1 MFKGKTQ
8 VKLKLTLVK
17 RIVPLQMT
25 LSLLGLMLTNVAV
38 SGAADLGEHLKPFPY
53 SDTETLPLAIKRA
66 ETNQTQSTTFN
77 YLMVTL
83 PKSHTPT
90 TVIASSLANPTA
102 PKSSTFLHVKKRTSF
117 FFSTLKDV
125 FTPRAKEA
133 IPPRIQKEGSH
144 TPIQHR
150 KAQPL
155 LVLSSPVAMASVNS
169 VVSNPVTLPNIW
181 KDGKRPNPTV
191 REQMVMRLI
200 QTTNPSWDAPSAHIL
215 ARLIIDSGEAHRIDY
230 RILASLIATE
240 SSFRIN
246 AVSSTG
252 AKGLGQLKDA
262 TAQWLGVK
270 DAFDPIENLNGT
282 AKYLSYLADQFPNDP
297 ARAVASYFVGQG
309 NVKREDLNESALQYI
324 MKVQR
329 HLDLLLSW
337 GAN

>member
-1 MFKGKTQ
+1 M
-8 VKLKLTLVK
+8 KLKLTLVK
-17 RIVPLQMT
+17 HIVPLQMT

-53 SDTETLPLAIKRA
+53 SDTETLPFAIERA
-66 ETNQTQSTTFN
+66 ENNQTQSTTFN
-77 YLMVTL
+77 YLMATL
-83 PKSHTPT
+83 PKSHTPPA
-90 TVIASSLANPTA
+90 VIASASVAPTA
-102 PKSSTFLHVKKRTSF
+102 PRPVSFLHVRKSTF
-117 FFSTLKDV
+117 QFANTLKNI
-125 FTPRAKEA
+125 FTPHAKEV
-133 IPPRIQKEGSH
+133 IPPRVQKEGSH
-144 TPIQHR
+144 TPV
-150 KAQPL
+150 KNSTPPAF
-155 LVLSSPVAMASVNS
+155 LVLSPSVAMASVNS
-169 VVSNPVTLPNIW
+169 VVSTPVTLPNIW
-181 KDGKRPNPTV
+181 KDGKRPSPTV
-191 REQMVMRLI
+191 REQLVMKLI

-215 ARLIIDSGEAHRIDY
+215 ARLIIDSGETHRIDY

-240 SSFRIN
+240 SSFKIN

-270 DAFDPIENLNGT
+270 DAFDPIDNLNGT